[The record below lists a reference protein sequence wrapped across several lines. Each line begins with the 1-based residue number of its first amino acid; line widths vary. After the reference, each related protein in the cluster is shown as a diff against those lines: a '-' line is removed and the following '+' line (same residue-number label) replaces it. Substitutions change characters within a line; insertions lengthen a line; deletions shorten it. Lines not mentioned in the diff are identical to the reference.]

1 MAPQDPPSCG
11 GSSSG
16 QQGAPGATAGSSS
29 GSNATPQQ
37 QQSQGAQGE
46 VHEVFGD
53 VNLGAAMLFLML
65 LHLLKYTMQ
74 DPCSC

>member
-1 MAPQDPPSCG
+1 MAPQEAPSCG
-11 GSSSG
+11 GSGAGGGGEQQDSQ
-16 QQGAPGATAGSSS
+16 QQGHPSQQQQQ
-29 GSNATPQQ
+29 QQ
-37 QQSQGAQGE
+37 QQSQEGE
-46 VHEVFGD
+46 VHDIFGD